1 LREIT
6 ARIPSKGGF
15 CNEPLGPV
23 PVVVFHHP
31 VAVVVLAVALL
42 TRPCISDTFVKHSA
56 RKLEMLK
63 SLFIVLALAFVPA
76 PVDVVSASF
85 AILDAQPA
93 QPELQAALK
102 SYVK

>member
-1 LREIT
+1 
-6 ARIPSKGGF
+6 
-15 CNEPLGPV
+15 
-23 PVVVFHHP
+23 
-31 VAVVVLAVALL
+31 
-42 TRPCISDTFVKHSA
+42 
-56 RKLEMLK
+56 MLK